1 MIIHARNALAVAEQ
15 IQRDMDK
22 FYTPNYEGRQ
32 PRQNQIIDPRLVRQ
46 AGTHLQSIVNSIN
59 GTYENGWF
67 DACAVM
73 LRRLIETLIIE
84 AYLGIGRHKDIMDN
98 NNHFIDL
105 NSLIKLVCD
114 GHEPHLCRTSKRILP
129 KIKVLGDKSAHNR
142 TFLAKPSSFESLS
155 SNFYVDLQALVQELL
170 SAASKG
176 KQSP

>member
-1 MIIHARNALAVAEQ
+1 MSDFARYALSVAEQ
-15 IQRDMDK
+15 IQADADK

-32 PRQNQIIDPRLVRQ
+32 ARHNRIIDPRLVRQ
-46 AGTHLQSIVNSIN
+46 AGTHVESIVNSIN

-84 AYLGIGRHKDIMDN
+84 AYLGIGRHNDILDN

-105 NSLIKLVCD
+105 NSLIKMACD
-114 GHEPHLCRTSKRILP
+114 GNDPHLSRTSKRILP
-129 KIKVLGDKSAHNR
+129 KIKALGDRSAHNR

-155 SNFYVDLQALVQELL
+155 SNFHVDLQALVQELL

-176 KQSP
+176 KHVP